1 MGESRTLNIPRMGD
15 VVLIN
20 TGDDV
25 FTGQEPHTSHES
37 NETLQR
43 NRYLSDTK
51 R

>member
-1 MGESRTLNIPRMGD
+1 MGD
-15 VVLIN
+15 MGRSN

-25 FTGQEPHTSHES
+25 FAGQEPHTSRKS

>member
-1 MGESRTLNIPRMGD
+1 MCD
-15 VVLIN
+15 VGRSN

-25 FTGQEPHTSHES
+25 FTGREPHTSHEL

>member
-1 MGESRTLNIPRMGD
+1 MGD
-15 VVLIN
+15 VGRSN